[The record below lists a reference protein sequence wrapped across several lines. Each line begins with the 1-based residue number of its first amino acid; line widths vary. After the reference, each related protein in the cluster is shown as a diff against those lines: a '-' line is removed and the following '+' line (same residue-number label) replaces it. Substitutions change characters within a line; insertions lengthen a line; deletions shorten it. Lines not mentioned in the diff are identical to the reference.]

1 MVRISLGKT
10 PFCERP
16 TESLYRIRSRS
27 SRFGSVFRHHEQ
39 EVAGLAIL
47 LAEDGQGRVPTLPC
61 QARPGDPPPL
71 RGQQPPSRWAGG
83 ALRRGA
89 GGRARGPPP
98 FPLHALAPRGAP
110 RPSGPAPPAP

>member
-1 MVRISLGKT
+1 RDQAIATMRNTIGQPSVMVRISLGKT

-47 LAEDGQGRVPTLPC
+47 LAEDGEGRVPTLQC
-61 QARPGDPPPL
+61 QARQGEPSPL
-71 RGQQPPSRWAGG
+71 RSQHLLLRWAGG
-83 ALRRGA
+83 
-89 GGRARGPPP
+89 
-98 FPLHALAPRGAP
+98 
-110 RPSGPAPPAP
+110 